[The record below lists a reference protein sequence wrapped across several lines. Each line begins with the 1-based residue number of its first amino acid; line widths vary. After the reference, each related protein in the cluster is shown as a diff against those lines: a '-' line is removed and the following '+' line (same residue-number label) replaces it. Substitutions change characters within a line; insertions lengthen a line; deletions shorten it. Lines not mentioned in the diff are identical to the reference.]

1 MHDTAAPRLTRHPW
15 VSFPGTL
22 EDVIDRA
29 RRLGWEAVSMRDGDP
44 PVSELRP
51 VPADRARPNSLSSRT
66 GLGAQPLHTDGAHL
80 ERPPDVIAL
89 ASPGA
94 HPTSTRLLALHQSV
108 SPLEDLRPGV
118 FSVSGG
124 RARFHAMALARRSE
138 EHTAELQSLM
148 R

>member
-89 ASPGA
+89 A
-94 HPTSTRLLALHQSV
+94 
-108 SPLEDLRPGV
+108 
-118 FSVSGG
+118 
-124 RARFHAMALARRSE
+124 RSE
-138 EHTAELQSLM
+138 EHTSELQSLM
-148 R
+148 RKPYAGF

>member
-51 VPADRARPNSLSSRT
+51 VPADRARQNSLSSRT
-66 GLGAQPLHTDGAHL
+66 GLGAQPLHTDGAPL
-80 ERPPDVIAL
+80 ERTPDVIAL
-89 ASPGA
+89 DSPGT
-94 HPTSTRLLALHQSV
+94 HTPSTMLIALTPSAY
-108 SPLEDLRPGV
+108 PLQHLRPGT
-118 FSVSGG
+118 FSIY
-124 RARFHAMALARRSE
+124 
-138 EHTAELQSLM
+138 
-148 R
+148 

>member
-66 GLGAQPLHTDGAHL
+66 GLGDQPLHTDGAHL
-80 ERPPDVIAL
+80 DRPPDVIAL
-89 ASPGA
+89 ACPGS
-94 HPTSTRLLALHQSV
+94 HPTSHMHTPPP
-108 SPLEDLRPGV
+108 PLVYPLSDLRNGY
-118 FSVSGG
+118 
-124 RARFHAMALARRSE
+124 
-138 EHTAELQSLM
+138 
-148 R
+148 